1 MIPDIIEY
9 LKKLLEKDPTATI
22 TIGCD
27 SVQMRR
33 KQPMQ

>member
-9 LKKLLEKDPTATI
+9 LKNFLEKDPTATI
-22 TIGCD
+22 TTLT